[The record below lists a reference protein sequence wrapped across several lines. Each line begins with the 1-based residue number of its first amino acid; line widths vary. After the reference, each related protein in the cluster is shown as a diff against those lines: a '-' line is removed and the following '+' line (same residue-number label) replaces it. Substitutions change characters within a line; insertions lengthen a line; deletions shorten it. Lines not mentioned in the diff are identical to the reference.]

1 MHDSLQTNNA
11 ISHYRI
17 ISKLGEGGMGEVYLA
32 QDMRLDR
39 KVAIKILPAEVAL
52 DRGRMARFIREAKS
66 AAALSHPNIAQI
78 FEIGEHDGTHFIA
91 MEFVDGVTLRDK
103 IHRERTEL
111 RILLRYLQHAAE
123 GLSKAHAAGIVHRD
137 LKPENIMIT
146 GDGHAKILDFG
157 LAKLIERQPQSL
169 SDSSELA
176 TMMKSE
182 HSTPGTVMGTV
193 GYMSPEQAQGK
204 TKDIDER
211 SDVFSFG
218 CILFEAVTSKKPFSG
233 DSVIRSLH
241 MLVYEPAPLAELNPA
256 APAELQRI
264 VGKCLAKE
272 RDQRYQTARDLI
284 VDLKNLRREM
294 DFPEELQRSVASD
307 RADRPTTHRNATFNA
322 PLSGAMKAKDV
333 PLTNETSG
341 RQTSSAEYVVSE
353 IKRHKTGAI
362 LLAALATIAVA
373 ASIFFPHFRSA
384 RALTGKDTIL
394 LTDFVNTTGD
404 PVFDGTLKQA
414 LAVQLGQS
422 PFLNIFPDDHMR
434 GALALMKRS
443 PDELVT
449 RDIGREICQ
458 RQGLKAMIVGSIA
471 SLGNHYVV
479 TLEGINVQTGDAIG
493 SEQAESENKEQV
505 LQSLNE
511 AAMKLREKLG
521 ESLQS
526 IKKFDAPI
534 QEATTFS
541 LDAFKSF
548 SLGVEQQ
555 SKGKFLEAIPF
566 FKRATEIDPNFALAY
581 ARMASIYYNSR
592 QYDLAAEAS
601 QKAYELRDRVS
612 ERERLY
618 ISAGYYDNVTGELER
633 YLETLNLWKR
643 TYPHDAA
650 PHNNLALKF
659 NELGQFDKALEEAR
673 ESIRLNPNSAS
684 GYSLSAAAFVGLNRF
699 DEAREIIGQALAQ
712 KLETTAMHRTLY
724 RIASV
729 GGDVTTMEQQIQWA
743 KGKPD
748 EYVAQNWQAETAAFL
763 GQLRKAKS
771 FSNQAF
777 DLAVARDLKDVAAQ
791 IAVGAAMRD
800 ALFGDCTLVKEQ
812 TAKALRISHRQFT
825 MAQGGNAMATCGEL
839 SQAQSVIDELAK
851 YFPKDTLLND
861 ILLPLVRARIELNR
875 GNPAQAIQLL
885 DTTRRYE
892 GYAALQV
899 AYLRGQSYLDQKKG
913 TDSAAEFQ
921 KVIGQISRGSL
932 PLYPLAHLGLARAA
946 ALTGDTAKARKA
958 YEVFFG
964 LWKDA
969 DPDIPI
975 LKEAQREYEKL
986 NAL

>member
-1 MHDSLQTNNA
+1 
-11 ISHYRI
+11 
-17 ISKLGEGGMGEVYLA
+17 MGEVYLA
-32 QDMRLDR
+32 QDMKLDR
-39 KVAIKILPAEVAL
+39 KVAIKILPAEVASNS
-52 DRGRMARFIREAKS
+52 DRMERFIREAKS
-66 AAALSHPNIAQI
+66 AAALSHPNIAQV
-78 FEIGEHDGTHFIA
+78 FEIGEAEGTHFIA

-111 RILLRYLQHAAE
+111 RKLLRYLQHAAE
-123 GLSKAHAAGIVHRD
+123 GLAKAHAAGIVHRD

-146 GDGHAKILDFG
+146 CEDHAKILDFG
-157 LAKLIERQPQSL
+157 LAKLIDPQSQSL

-176 TMMKSE
+176 TIMKSE
-182 HSTPGTVMGTV
+182 HSTPGTVMGTL

-204 TKDIDER
+204 IKEIDQR

-218 CILFEAVTSKKPFSG
+218 CILFEAVTGKTPFSG
-233 DSVIRSLH
+233 DSVIKSLH

-264 VGKCLAKE
+264 VRKCLAKE
-272 RDQRYQTARDLI
+272 RDQRYQTARDLM
-284 VDLKNLRREM
+284 VDLKNLRREL
-294 DFPEELQRSVASD
+294 DLPDELQRSVASYRTD
-307 RADRPTTHRNATFNA
+307 APTTQTSRNASFNA
-322 PLSGAMKAKDV
+322 PLSGPMKAKDAA
-333 PLTNETSG
+333 PTNETSA
-341 RQTSSAEYVVSE
+341 RKASSAEYVVTE
-353 IKRHKTGAI
+353 IKRHKKGAI
-362 LLAALATIAVA
+362 LIAALATIAIA
-373 ASIFFPHFRSA
+373 ASILFPHFRSA
-384 RALTGKDTIL
+384 RALTEKDTIL
-394 LTDFVNTTGD
+394 LADFVNTTGD

-763 GQLRKAKS
+763 GQLRKAKA

-839 SQAQSVIDELAK
+839 SQAQSIIDELAK
-851 YFPKDTLLND
+851 HFPKDTLLND
-861 ILLPLVRARIELNR
+861 ILLPLVRARIELNT

-964 LWKDA
+964 LWRDA
-969 DPDIPI
+969 DLDIPI

>member
-1 MHDSLQTNNA
+1 
-11 ISHYRI
+11 
-17 ISKLGEGGMGEVYLA
+17 MGEVYLA
-32 QDMRLDR
+32 QDMKLDR
-39 KVAIKILPAEVAL
+39 KVAIKILPAEVASNS
-52 DRGRMARFIREAKS
+52 DRMERFIREAKS
-66 AAALSHPNIAQI
+66 AAALSHPNIAQV
-78 FEIGEHDGTHFIA
+78 FEIGEAEGTHFIA

-111 RILLRYLQHAAE
+111 RKLLRYLQHAAE
-123 GLSKAHAAGIVHRD
+123 GLAKAHAAGIVHRD

-146 GDGHAKILDFG
+146 CEDHAKILDFG
-157 LAKLIERQPQSL
+157 LAKLIEPQSQSS

-176 TMMKSE
+176 TIMKSE
-182 HSTPGTVMGTV
+182 HSTPGTVMGTL

-204 TKDIDER
+204 IKEIDQR

-218 CILFEAVTSKKPFSG
+218 CILFEAVTGKTPFSG
-233 DSVIRSLH
+233 DSVIKSLH

-264 VGKCLAKE
+264 VRKCLAKE
-272 RDQRYQTARDLI
+272 RDQRYQTARDLM
-284 VDLKNLRREM
+284 VDLKNLRREL
-294 DFPEELQRSVASD
+294 DLPDELQRSVASYRTD
-307 RADRPTTHRNATFNA
+307 APTTQTSRNASFNA
-322 PLSGAMKAKDV
+322 PLSGPMKAKDAA
-333 PLTNETSG
+333 PTNETSA
-341 RQTSSAEYVVSE
+341 RKASSAEYVVTE
-353 IKRHKTGAI
+353 IKRHKKGAI
-362 LLAALATIAVA
+362 LIAALATIAIA
-373 ASIFFPHFRSA
+373 ASILFPHFRSA
-384 RALTGKDTIL
+384 RALTEKDTIL
-394 LTDFVNTTGD
+394 LADFVNTTGD

-422 PFLNIFPDDHMR
+422 PFLNIFPDDHIR

-684 GYSLSAAAFVGLNRF
+684 GYSLSAAAYVGLNRF

-763 GQLRKAKS
+763 GQLRKAKA
-771 FSNQAF
+771 FSTQAF

-839 SQAQSVIDELAK
+839 SQAQSIIDELAK
-851 YFPKDTLLND
+851 HFPKDTLLND

-921 KVIGQISRGSL
+921 KIIGQVSRGSL

-964 LWKDA
+964 LWRDA

>member
-1 MHDSLQTNNA
+1 
-11 ISHYRI
+11 
-17 ISKLGEGGMGEVYLA
+17 MGEVYLA

-39 KVAIKILPAEVAL
+39 KVAIKILPAEVASNS
-52 DRGRMARFIREAKS
+52 DRMERFLREAKS
-66 AAALSHPNIAQI
+66 AAALSHPNIAQV
-78 FEIGEHDGTHFIA
+78 FEIGEAEGTHFIA

-111 RILLRYLQHAAE
+111 RKLLRYLQHAAE
-123 GLSKAHAAGIVHRD
+123 GLAKAHAAGIVHRD

-146 GDGHAKILDFG
+146 CEDHAKILDFG
-157 LAKLIERQPQSL
+157 LAKLIEPQSQWL

-176 TMMKSE
+176 TIMKSE
-182 HSTPGTVMGTV
+182 HSTPGTVMGTL

-204 TKDIDER
+204 IKEIDQR

-218 CILFEAVTSKKPFSG
+218 CILFEAVTGKTPFSG
-233 DSVIRSLH
+233 DSVIKSLH
-241 MLVYEPAPLAELNPA
+241 MLVYEPAAPLAELNPA

-264 VGKCLAKE
+264 VRKCLAKE
-272 RDQRYQTARDLI
+272 RDQRYQTARDLM
-284 VDLKNLRREM
+284 VDLKNLRREL
-294 DFPEELQRSVASD
+294 DLPDELQRSVASYRTD
-307 RADRPTTHRNATFNA
+307 APTTQTSRNASFNA
-322 PLSGAMKAKDV
+322 PLSGPMKAKDAA
-333 PLTNETSG
+333 PTNETSA
-341 RQTSSAEYVVSE
+341 RKASSAEYVVTE
-353 IKRHKTGAI
+353 IKRHKKGAI
-362 LLAALATIAVA
+362 LIAALATIAIA
-373 ASIFFPHFRSA
+373 ASILFPHFRSA
-384 RALTGKDTIL
+384 RALTEKDTIL
-394 LTDFVNTTGD
+394 LADFVNTTGD

-422 PFLNIFPDDHMR
+422 PFLNIFPDDHIR

-471 SLGNHYVV
+471 SLGNHYIV

-684 GYSLSAAAFVGLNRF
+684 GYSLSAAAYVGLNRF

-763 GQLRKAKS
+763 GQLRKAKA
-771 FSNQAF
+771 FSTQAF

-839 SQAQSVIDELAK
+839 SQAQSIIDELAK
-851 YFPKDTLLND
+851 HFPKDTLLND
-861 ILLPLVRARIELNR
+861 ILLPLVRARIELNT

-921 KVIGQISRGSL
+921 KIIGQVSRGSL

-964 LWKDA
+964 LWRDA

>member
-1 MHDSLQTNNA
+1 
-11 ISHYRI
+11 
-17 ISKLGEGGMGEVYLA
+17 MGEVYLA
-32 QDMRLDR
+32 QDMKLDR
-39 KVAIKILPAEVAL
+39 KVAIKILPAEVASNS
-52 DRGRMARFIREAKS
+52 DRMERFIREAKS
-66 AAALSHPNIAQI
+66 AAALSHPNIAQV
-78 FEIGEHDGTHFIA
+78 FEIGEAEGTHFIA

-111 RILLRYLQHAAE
+111 RKLLRYLQHAAE
-123 GLSKAHAAGIVHRD
+123 GLAKAHAAGIVHRD

-146 GDGHAKILDFG
+146 CEDHAKILDFG
-157 LAKLIERQPQSL
+157 LAKLIEPQSQSS

-176 TMMKSE
+176 TIMKSE
-182 HSTPGTVMGTV
+182 HSTPGTVMGTL

-204 TKDIDER
+204 IKEIDQR

-218 CILFEAVTSKKPFSG
+218 CILFEAVTGKTPFSG
-233 DSVIRSLH
+233 DSVIKSLH

-264 VGKCLAKE
+264 VRKCLAKE
-272 RDQRYQTARDLI
+272 RDQRYQTARDLM
-284 VDLKNLRREM
+284 VDLKNLRREL
-294 DFPEELQRSVASD
+294 DLPDELQRSVASYRTD
-307 RADRPTTHRNATFNA
+307 APTTQTSRNASFNA
-322 PLSGAMKAKDV
+322 PLSGPMKAKDAA
-333 PLTNETSG
+333 PTNETSA
-341 RQTSSAEYVVSE
+341 RKASSAEYVVTE
-353 IKRHKTGAI
+353 IKRHKKGAI
-362 LLAALATIAVA
+362 LIAALATIAIA
-373 ASIFFPHFRSA
+373 ASILFPHFRSA
-384 RALTGKDTIL
+384 RALTEKDTIL
-394 LTDFVNTTGD
+394 LADFVNTTGD

-422 PFLNIFPDDHMR
+422 PFLNIFPDDHIR

-684 GYSLSAAAFVGLNRF
+684 GYSLSAAAYVGLNRF

-724 RIASV
+724 RIAFV
-729 GGDVTTMEQQIQWA
+729 GGDMTTMEQQIQWA

-763 GQLRKAKS
+763 GQLRKAKA
-771 FSNQAF
+771 FSTQAF

-839 SQAQSVIDELAK
+839 SQAQSIIDELAK
-851 YFPKDTLLND
+851 HFPKDTLLND
-861 ILLPLVRARIELNR
+861 ILLPLVRARIELNT

-921 KVIGQISRGSL
+921 KIIGQVSRGSL

-964 LWKDA
+964 LWRDA

>member
-1 MHDSLQTNNA
+1 
-11 ISHYRI
+11 
-17 ISKLGEGGMGEVYLA
+17 MGEVYLA
-32 QDMRLDR
+32 QDMKLDR
-39 KVAIKILPAEVAL
+39 KVAIKILPAEVASNS
-52 DRGRMARFIREAKS
+52 DRMERFIREAKS
-66 AAALSHPNIAQI
+66 AAALSHPNIAQV
-78 FEIGEHDGTHFIA
+78 FEIGEAEGTHFIA

-111 RILLRYLQHAAE
+111 RKLLRYLQHAAE
-123 GLSKAHAAGIVHRD
+123 GLAKAHAAGIVHRD

-146 GDGHAKILDFG
+146 CEDHAKILDFG
-157 LAKLIERQPQSL
+157 LAKLIEPQSQSS

-176 TMMKSE
+176 TIMKSE
-182 HSTPGTVMGTV
+182 HSTPGTVMGTL

-204 TKDIDER
+204 IKEIDQR

-218 CILFEAVTSKKPFSG
+218 CILFEAVTGKTPFSG
-233 DSVIRSLH
+233 DSVIKSLH

-264 VGKCLAKE
+264 VRKCLAKE
-272 RDQRYQTARDLI
+272 RDQRYQTARDLM
-284 VDLKNLRREM
+284 VDLKNLRREL
-294 DFPEELQRSVASD
+294 DLPDELQRSVASYRTD
-307 RADRPTTHRNATFNA
+307 APTTQTSRNASFNA
-322 PLSGAMKAKDV
+322 TLSGPMKAKDAA
-333 PLTNETSG
+333 PTNETSA
-341 RQTSSAEYVVSE
+341 RKASSAEYVVTE
-353 IKRHKTGAI
+353 IKRHKKGAI
-362 LLAALATIAVA
+362 LIAALATIAIA
-373 ASIFFPHFRSA
+373 ASILFPHFRSA
-384 RALTGKDTIL
+384 RALTEKDTIL
-394 LTDFVNTTGD
+394 LADFVNTTGD

-422 PFLNIFPDDHMR
+422 PFLNIFPDDHIR

-471 SLGNHYVV
+471 SLGNHYIV

-511 AAMKLREKLG
+511 ASMKLREKLG

-618 ISAGYYDNVTGELER
+618 ISSGYYDNVTGELER

-684 GYSLSAAAFVGLNRF
+684 GYSLSAAAFAGLNRF

-763 GQLRKAKS
+763 GQLRKAKA
-771 FSNQAF
+771 FSTQAF

-839 SQAQSVIDELAK
+839 SQAQSIIDELAK
-851 YFPKDTLLND
+851 HFPKDTLLND
-861 ILLPLVRARIELNR
+861 ILLPLVRARIELNT

-921 KVIGQISRGSL
+921 KIIGQVSRGSL

-964 LWKDA
+964 LWRDA

>member
-1 MHDSLQTNNA
+1 
-11 ISHYRI
+11 
-17 ISKLGEGGMGEVYLA
+17 
-32 QDMRLDR
+32 
-39 KVAIKILPAEVAL
+39 
-52 DRGRMARFIREAKS
+52 
-66 AAALSHPNIAQI
+66 
-78 FEIGEHDGTHFIA
+78 
-91 MEFVDGVTLRDK
+91 
-103 IHRERTEL
+103 
-111 RILLRYLQHAAE
+111 
-123 GLSKAHAAGIVHRD
+123 
-137 LKPENIMIT
+137 
-146 GDGHAKILDFG
+146 
-157 LAKLIERQPQSL
+157 
-169 SDSSELA
+169 
-176 TMMKSE
+176 
-182 HSTPGTVMGTV
+182 MGTL

-204 TKDIDER
+204 IKEIDQR

-218 CILFEAVTSKKPFSG
+218 CILFEAVTGKTPFSG
-233 DSVIRSLH
+233 DSVIKSLH

-264 VGKCLAKE
+264 VRKCLAKE
-272 RDQRYQTARDLI
+272 RDQRYQTARDLM
-284 VDLKNLRREM
+284 VDLKNLRREL
-294 DFPEELQRSVASD
+294 DLPDELQRSVASYRTD
-307 RADRPTTHRNATFNA
+307 APTTQTSRNASFNA
-322 PLSGAMKAKDV
+322 PLSGPMKAKDAA
-333 PLTNETSG
+333 PTNETSA
-341 RQTSSAEYVVSE
+341 RKASSAEYVVTE
-353 IKRHKTGAI
+353 IKRHKKGAI
-362 LLAALATIAVA
+362 LIAALATIAIA
-373 ASIFFPHFRSA
+373 ASILFPHFRSA
-384 RALTGKDTIL
+384 RALTEKDTIL
-394 LTDFVNTTGD
+394 LADFVNTTGD

-422 PFLNIFPDDHMR
+422 PFLNIFPDDHIR

-763 GQLRKAKS
+763 GQLRKAKA
-771 FSNQAF
+771 FSTQAF

-839 SQAQSVIDELAK
+839 SQAQSIIDELAK
-851 YFPKDTLLND
+851 HFPKDTLLND
-861 ILLPLVRARIELNR
+861 ILLPLVRARIELNT

-921 KVIGQISRGSL
+921 KIIGQVSRGSL

>member
-1 MHDSLQTNNA
+1 
-11 ISHYRI
+11 
-17 ISKLGEGGMGEVYLA
+17 MGEVYLA
-32 QDMRLDR
+32 QDTKLERQ
-39 KVAIKILPAEVAL
+39 VAIKVLHAHLAL
-52 DRGRMARFIREAKS
+52 RRDRMSRFVQEARTAS
-66 AAALSHPNIAQI
+66 ALNHPNILTI
-78 FEIGEHDGTHFIA
+78 YEIDETDAGYFLATEFIDGE
-91 MEFVDGVTLRDK
+91 TLRQHLKTTQLK
-103 IHRERTEL
+103 I
-111 RILLRYLQHAAE
+111 AE
-123 GLSKAHAAGIVHRD
+123 VLEIAVQVASALSAAHAAGIIHRD
-137 LKPENIMIT
+137 IKPENIMLRR
-146 GDGHAKILDFG
+146 DGIVKVLDFG
-157 LAKLIERQPQSL
+157 LAKLTEDQDL
-169 SDSSELA
+169 SDIDHEAETRALVN
-176 TMMKSE
+176 TE
-182 HSTPGTVMGTV
+182 PGMVLGTA
-193 GYMSPEQAQGK
+193 GYMSPEQVRGFELDVRTDIWSLGVMMYEMVAHGAPFVGE
-204 TKDIDER
+204 TK
-211 SDVFSFG
+211 SHVMVA
-218 CILFEAVTSKKPFSG
+218 IL
-233 DSVIRSLH
+233 DQ
-241 MLVYEPAPLAELNPA
+241 EPTPLTTFAPS

-264 VGKCLAKE
+264 VRKALSKE
-272 RDQRYQTARDLI
+272 RDERFQTARDLMI
-284 VDLKNLRREM
+284 DLKNLHREL
-294 DFPEELQRSVASD
+294 DLQSELERSGTLYRTDA
-307 RADRPTTHRNATFNA
+307 PTYTGSAATTQTINMA
-322 PLSGAMKAKDV
+322 PTATTETGA
-333 PLTNETSG
+333 
-341 RQTSSAEYVVSE
+341 RQTSSAEYIATE
-353 IKRHKTGAI
+353 IHRHKKSVIFA
-362 LLAALATIAVA
+362 AALATVA
-373 ASIFFPHFRSA
+373 IVSLILFLQFRGT
-384 RALTGKDTIL
+384 RALTEKDTIL

-618 ISAGYYDNVTGELER
+618 ISSGYYDNVTGELER

-763 GQLRKAKS
+763 GQLRKAKA
-771 FSNQAF
+771 FSTQAF

-892 GYAALQV
+892 GYTALQV

>member
-1 MHDSLQTNNA
+1 
-11 ISHYRI
+11 
-17 ISKLGEGGMGEVYLA
+17 MGEVYLA

-39 KVAIKILPAEVAL
+39 KVAIKILPAEVASNS
-52 DRGRMARFIREAKS
+52 DRMERFIREAKS
-66 AAALSHPNIAQI
+66 AAALSHPNIAQV
-78 FEIGEHDGTHFIA
+78 FEIGEAEGTHFIA

-111 RILLRYLQHAAE
+111 RKLLRYLQHAAE
-123 GLSKAHAAGIVHRD
+123 GLAKAHAAGIVHRD

-146 GDGHAKILDFG
+146 CEDHAKILDFG
-157 LAKLIERQPQSL
+157 LAKLIEPQSQSL

-176 TMMKSE
+176 TIMKSE
-182 HSTPGTVMGTV
+182 HSTPGTVMGTL

-204 TKDIDER
+204 IKEIDQR

-218 CILFEAVTSKKPFSG
+218 CILFEAVTGKTPFSG
-233 DSVIRSLH
+233 DSVIKSLH

-264 VGKCLAKE
+264 VRKCLAKE
-272 RDQRYQTARDLI
+272 RDQRYQTARDLM
-284 VDLKNLRREM
+284 VDLKNLRREL
-294 DFPEELQRSVASD
+294 DLPDELQRSVASYRTD
-307 RADRPTTHRNATFNA
+307 APTTQTSRNASFNA
-322 PLSGAMKAKDV
+322 PLSGPMKAKDAA
-333 PLTNETSG
+333 PTNETSA
-341 RQTSSAEYVVSE
+341 RKASSAEYVVTE
-353 IKRHKTGAI
+353 IKRHKKGAI
-362 LLAALATIAVA
+362 LIAALATIAIA
-373 ASIFFPHFRSA
+373 ASILFPHFRSA
-384 RALTGKDTIL
+384 RALTEKDTIL
-394 LTDFVNTTGD
+394 LADFVNTTGD

-422 PFLNIFPDDHMR
+422 PFLNIFPDDHIR

-763 GQLRKAKS
+763 GQLRKAKA
-771 FSNQAF
+771 FSTQAF

-839 SQAQSVIDELAK
+839 SQAQSIIDELAK
-851 YFPKDTLLND
+851 HFPKDTLLND
-861 ILLPLVRARIELNR
+861 ILLPLVRARIELNT

-921 KVIGQISRGSL
+921 KIIGQVSRGSL

-964 LWKDA
+964 LWRDA

>member
-1 MHDSLQTNNA
+1 
-11 ISHYRI
+11 
-17 ISKLGEGGMGEVYLA
+17 MGEVYLA

-39 KVAIKILPAEVAL
+39 KVAIKILPAEVASNR
-52 DRGRMARFIREAKS
+52 DRMARFIREAKS

-78 FEIGEHDGTHFIA
+78 FEIGKHDGTKFIA

-103 IHRERTEL
+103 IHRERAELTE
-111 RILLRYLQHAAE
+111 LLRYLQHAAE
-123 GLSKAHAAGIVHRD
+123 GLAKAHAAGIVHRD

-146 GDGHAKILDFG
+146 CDGHAKILDFG
-157 LAKLIERQPQSL
+157 LAKLIEQQPQSL
-169 SDSSELA
+169 SDSSELP

-182 HSTPGTVMGTV
+182 HSTPGTVMGTL

-204 TKDIDER
+204 TKEIDQR

-218 CILFEAVTSKKPFSG
+218 CILFEAVTGTKPFSG

-241 MLVYEPAPLAELNPA
+241 MLVYEPAAPLAELNPA

-264 VGKCLAKE
+264 VRKCLAKE

-284 VDLKNLRREM
+284 LDLKNLRREL
-294 DFPEELQRSVASD
+294 DLSDELQRSVASY
-307 RADRPTTHRNATFNA
+307 RADTPKTQTDGNAAGSA
-322 PLSGAMKAKDV
+322 PLSGPTKAKDAA
-333 PLTNETSG
+333 LTNAAFAP
-341 RQTSSAEYVVSE
+341 RTSSAEYVVTE

-362 LLAALATIAVA
+362 LIAVLATVALA
-373 ASIFFPHFRSA
+373 ASILFPHFRSP
-384 RALTGKDTIL
+384 RALTEKDTIL

-422 PFLNIFPDDHMR
+422 PFLNIFADDHMR
-434 GALALMKRS
+434 RALALMKRS

-458 RQGLKAMIVGSIA
+458 RQGLNAMIVGSIA

-493 SEQAESENKEQV
+493 SEQAEAENKEQV

-511 AAMKLREKLG
+511 AAIKLREKLG

-534 QEATTFS
+534 QEATTSS

-555 SKGKFLEAIPF
+555 LKGKFLEAIPF

-618 ISAGYYDNVTGELER
+618 ISSGYYDNVTGELEK
-633 YLETLNLWKR
+633 YLETLDLWKR

-650 PHNNLALKF
+650 PHNNLALKY

-684 GYSLSAAAFVGLNRF
+684 GYSLSAAAFAGLNRF
-699 DEAREIIGQALAQ
+699 DEAKVIIGQALAQ
-712 KLETTAMHRTLY
+712 NLETTAMHRTLY

-729 GGDVTTMEQQIQWA
+729 QGDVTTMEQQIEWA

-763 GQLRKAKS
+763 GQLRKAKG
-771 FSNQAF
+771 FSAQAF
-777 DLAVARDLKDVAAQ
+777 DLAAARDLKDVAAQ
-791 IAVGAAMRD
+791 IAVGAALRD
-800 ALFGDCTLVKEQ
+800 ALFGDCRLVKEQ

-825 MAQGGNAMATCGEL
+825 MAQAGNALAICGEL
-839 SQAQSVIDELAK
+839 SEAETVIDELAK
-851 YFPKDTLLND
+851 HFPKDTLLND
-861 ILLPLVRARIELNR
+861 ILLPLVRARIELQR
-875 GNPAQAIQLL
+875 RNPGRAIQLL

-892 GYAALQV
+892 GYALLQV

-913 TDSAAEFQ
+913 TASAAEFQ
-921 KVIGQISRGSL
+921 KIINQMSRGSL
-932 PLYPLAHLGLARAA
+932 PLYPLADLGLARAA

-964 LWKDA
+964 LWRDA
-969 DPDIPI
+969 DPEIPI
-975 LKEAQREYEKL
+975 LKEAKREYEKL